1 MNVSITGFEGSAGV
15 RYFPKW
21 TELAVT
27 GSIIAAGFALFG
39 MAVKYLPIFPQEEHV
54 HEPVTENESA
64 LPDVSAVMEHA
75 GD

>member
-1 MNVSITGFEGSAGV
+1 
-15 RYFPKW
+15 
-21 TELAVT
+21 
-27 GSIIAAGFALFG
+27 
-39 MAVKYLPIFPQEEHV
+39 MAVKYLPIFPQKEHV